1 MTTVT
6 SAFDLTPFLT
16 GLARSADVT
25 RLAEKAGWAVVAL
38 VQASMGPRS
47 GERGRFG
54 AGLHPGAGIKP
65 ERTAKHDSNEAT
77 GAVPVADR
85 VGGGDKVRWQAYGPD
100 GCSAEGG
107 GYRDVDSAGRGGGPG
122 GD

>member
-47 GERGRFG
+47 GERGRSWLTRPASRWGWGFNG
-54 AGLHPGAGIKP
+54 AAL
-65 ERTAKHDSNEAT
+65 
-77 GAVPVADR
+77 
-85 VGGGDKVRWQAYGPD
+85 W
-100 GCSAEGG
+100 
-107 GYRDVDSAGRGGGPG
+107 
-122 GD
+122 